1 MKKILLYLIAIL
13 TPFMFISTAFALES
27 FSSFPKVLNPD
38 SLGNYNLS
46 QFTNYSY
53 LFWVNGTGVSSYA
66 QKWSYQ
72 YDTNGKVSS
81 DKTYSVSTIAYIN
94 PTQVD
99 SADNVSGVGS
109 PVVLLNGQA
118 CTVQTQTIRAMWEEY
133 VNNSVQG
140 SGVDWQPYDL
150 DGLFYS
156 VICEN
161 IMIKDNTSYLDFFFP
176 NSNRMRH
183 FNVSYLQFTETS
195 GNSVEQA
202 IQENNQAL
210 DIMNKQMQD
219 NWVKQDEI
227 KQEQQKTNDALTS
240 DSDDESSSSCGMIC
254 KLKNILSYINPLSEK
269 FFAYKLVELLI
280 EALKSLIVPDDM
292 SFVTDFVDA
301 LESKLGFIGAIPGQ
315 IIEFAINLVSAS
327 WSEFNSISFPS
338 ISIFGYNFWDSQ
350 EIDLTEAINI
360 FKPFKY
366 VTDCI
371 CVVLCARTLNKWREQ
386 FTGGSSE

>member
-1 MKKILLYLIAIL
+1 MKKYIL
-13 TPFMFISTAFALES
+13 PFFIFFFIFMSGASALDS
-27 FSSFPKVLNPD
+27 FSSFPTVLNPD

-99 SADNVSGVGS
+99 STDNVSGVGS

-118 CTVQTQTIRAMWEEY
+118 CTVQTQTIRAMWEEF
-133 VNNSVQG
+133 VNNNVQG
-140 SGVDWQPYDL
+140 TGIDWQPYDL

-176 NSNRMRH
+176 NSNKMRH
-183 FNVSYLQFTETS
+183 FNVSFLQFTETS

-210 DIMNKQMQD
+210 GTINNQLQD
-219 NWVKQDEI
+219 NWVKQEEI
-227 KQEQQKTNDALTS
+227 KQEQEKTNQELGELNDNLTNS
-240 DSDDESSSSCGMIC
+240 DSPDNMDGLSNSAGWLPPGPIDS
-254 KLKNILSYINPLSEK
+254 ILNLPLSMLNNISDNLSK
-269 FFAYKLVELLI
+269 SCQPVNLPLPFVNKNLPLPCLSSIYSQIDGLGPWITTISVIASAFILFSYLLKLYKWV
-280 EALKSLIVPDDM
+280 DDTLT
-292 SFVTDFVDA
+292 FR
-301 LESKLGFIGAIPGQ
+301 E
-315 IIEFAINLVSAS
+315 N
-327 WSEFNSISFPS
+327 N
-338 ISIFGYNFWDSQ
+338 
-350 EIDLTEAINI
+350 EIDN
-360 FKPFKY
+360 
-366 VTDCI
+366 
-371 CVVLCARTLNKWREQ
+371 W
-386 FTGGSSE
+386 GGL